1 MATMTEQNKMRR
13 KMADTIRF
21 LAADMVQQANSG
33 HPGAPM
39 GLADIAVVLG
49 EHLSHNPKNPKW
61 LNRDRLVFSGGHGTG
76 LIYSLLHLWGY
87 DVSLEDLKNFRQLDS
102 KTPGHPEYG
111 HTDGIEI
118 TTGPLGQGIANAV
131 GFAMA
136 EAYTKNQVN
145 SDTCDLIDHKVYC
158 LCGDGDLQEG
168 ISYEACALAG
178 HLELKDLILIYD
190 SNEITIE
197 GDTSI
202 AWSEDVAKRFEAQ
215 NWQVLKINGH
225 CYDEIDKALA
235 EAKDA
240 SKPTVIIA
248 NTIIGK
254 GAEGLEG
261 SHTTHGAP
269 LGEEVIKASKAKAGF
284 DPEARFAIPEDA
296 LIRFR
301 CALEQGELAEKEWIH
316 RQKEAPLIEQN
327 HALERLQNPDFSA
340 IDYPDFSGADGFATR
355 DANGQILN
363 AIAKTLP
370 GFIGGSAD
378 LAPSNKT
385 TLKEMG
391 DFPKGKN
398 IHFGIREHAMAA
410 ITNAMALYGT
420 VIPFNATFF
429 VFSDYQ
435 KPSARI
441 AALTGIRNFFVWTHD
456 SIGVGED
463 GPTHEP
469 IEQLSQFRAL
479 PNFYVWRPADAT
491 ENVEA
496 WKTALQMQAPSAFV
510 LSRQKLKTLK
520 PERDFGEVSRGAY
533 IVKKRDNATLTIM
546 ASGSEL
552 MPSLQAGCFLEQMGI
567 PANIVSVPCL
577 DLFNEQ
583 DADYRKAV
591 IDPSTK
597 VLAVEAATA
606 TEYYRYADEVL
617 GMESFGASAP
627 AGELFKK
634 FGFTIKG
641 IKQRACALMGVENK
655 RITIEKLGEA

>member
-1 MATMTEQNKMRR
+1 MSMTEQNTMRK
-13 KMADTIRF
+13 KMANTIRF
-21 LAADMVQQANSG
+21 LAADMVQKANSG

-39 GLADIAVVLG
+39 GLADIAVVLS

-61 LNRDRLVFSGGHGTG
+61 LNRDRLVFSGGHVTG

-87 DVSLEDLKNFRQLDS
+87 DVSLDDLKNFRQLDS
-102 KTPGHPEYG
+102 KTPGHPEFG

-136 EAYTKNQVN
+136 KEYTANQVN
-145 SDTCDLIDHKVYC
+145 SETCELIDHKVYC
-158 LCGDGDLQEG
+158 FCGDGDLQEG

-178 HLELKDLILIYD
+178 HLGLKDLVLIYD

-197 GDTSI
+197 GDTKI

-215 NWQVLKINGH
+215 NWNVLKINGH
-225 CYDEIDKALA
+225 CYDKIDEALNT
-235 EAKDA
+235 AKNA
-240 SKPTVIIA
+240 ARPTIIIA

-254 GAEGLEG
+254 GAGELEG
-261 SHTTHGAP
+261 THHTHGAP
-269 LGEEVIKASKAKAGF
+269 LGDKIIAESKAKEGF
-284 DPEARFAIPEDA
+284 NPEETFHIPEDV
-296 LIRFR
+296 LVRFR
-301 CALEQGELAEKEWIH
+301 CAVEKGELFEKEWIH

-327 HALERLQNPDFSA
+327 EALERLLHPDFSA
-340 IDYPDFSGADGFATR
+340 IEYPDFSDNPAVATR
-355 DANGQILN
+355 DSNGLILN
-363 AIAKTLP
+363 AIAKAVP
-370 GFIGGSAD
+370 SFIGGSAD

-385 TLKEMG
+385 ELKNMG

-398 IHFGIREHAMAA
+398 IHFGIKEHAMAA

-420 VIPFNATFF
+420 TTPFNATFF
-429 VFSDYQ
+429 VFSDYL
-435 KPSARI
+435 KPSARL
-441 AALTGIRNFFVWTHD
+441 AALASIQNFFVWTHD

-469 IEQLSQFRAL
+469 IEHMSQFRAL

-496 WKTALQMQAPSAFV
+496 WKTALTMKAPHGFV

-520 PERDFGEVSRGAY
+520 PKRDFGEVSKGAY
-533 IVKKRDNATLTIM
+533 IVKKRKDANFTLM

-552 MPSLQAGCFLEQMGI
+552 MPCLKAACYLAPLGI
-567 PANIVSVPCL
+567 RANVVSVPCL

-583 DADYRKAV
+583 DSEYKAAV
-591 IDPSTK
+591 VDSDTK

-606 TEYYRYADEVL
+606 TEFYRYADDVL

-627 AGELFKK
+627 ADLLFEK
-634 FGFTIKG
+634 FGFTREG
-641 IKQRACALMGVENK
+641 IMKRACKLMDVEY
-655 RITIEKLGEA
+655 REVDLGECEV

>member
-1 MATMTEQNKMRR
+1 MAMTEQNAMRK
-13 KMADTIRF
+13 KMANTIRF
-21 LAADMVQQANSG
+21 LAADMVQKANSG

-39 GLADIAVVLG
+39 GLADIAVVLS
-49 EHLSHNPKNPKW
+49 EKLSHNPKNPKW
-61 LNRDRLVFSGGHGTG
+61 LNRDRLVFSGGHGSA

-87 DVSLEDLKNFRQLDS
+87 DVSLDDLKDFRQLDS

-136 EAYTKNQVN
+136 EAYTANQVN
-145 SDTCDLIDHKVYC
+145 SETCELIDHKVYC

-178 HLELKDLILIYD
+178 HLGLKDMVLIYD
-190 SNEITIE
+190 SNHITIE

-202 AWSEDVAKRFEAQ
+202 AWSEDVEKRFEAQ
-215 NWQVLKINGH
+215 NWDVVKVNGH
-225 CYDEIDKALA
+225 CYDEIEKVL
-235 EAKDA
+235 DA
-240 SKPTVIIA
+240 TKSATKPTLIIA

-254 GAEGLEG
+254 GAGELEG
-261 SHTTHGAP
+261 THHTHGAP
-269 LGEEVIKASKAKAGF
+269 LGENIIAESKAKEGF
-284 DPEARFAIPEDA
+284 DPEKTFQIPEDV
-296 LIRFR
+296 LLRFR
-301 CALEQGELAEKEWIH
+301 CALENGELAEKEWIH
-316 RQKEAPLIEQN
+316 RQKEAPLVEQN
-327 HALERLQNPDFSA
+327 VALEKLLNPDFSS
-340 IDYPDFSGADGFATR
+340 IEYPDFSDAPEVATR
-355 DANGQILN
+355 DSNGKILN
-363 AIAKTLP
+363 AIAKAVPSFL
-370 GFIGGSAD
+370 GGSAD

-385 TLKEMG
+385 DLKDMG
-391 DFPKGKN
+391 DFPKGRN
-398 IHFGIREHAMAA
+398 LHFGIREHSMAA

-420 VIPFNATFF
+420 TIPFNATFF
-429 VFSDYQ
+429 VFSDYL

-441 AALTGIRNFFVWTHD
+441 AALTNIQNFFVWTHD

-469 IEQLSQFRAL
+469 IEHISQFRAL
-479 PNFYVWRPADAT
+479 PNFYLWRPADAT

-496 WKTALQMQAPSAFV
+496 WKTALTMQAPHGFV

-520 PERDFGEVSRGAY
+520 PKRDFGEVSKGAY
-533 IVKKRDNATLTIM
+533 IVKKRKDANFTLM

-552 MPSLQAGCFLEQMGI
+552 MPCLKAACFLKPLGI
-567 PANIVSVPCL
+567 VANVVSVPCL

-583 DADYRKAV
+583 DAAYKAEV
-591 IDPSTK
+591 VDPNTK

-606 TEYYRYADEVL
+606 QEFYRYADDVL

-627 AGELFKK
+627 ADLLFEK
-634 FGFTIKG
+634 FGFTKEG
-641 IKQRACALMGVENK
+641 IMKRACALMDVEY
-655 RITIEKLGEA
+655 REVDLGECEL

>member
-1 MATMTEQNKMRR
+1 MPNTMRK
-13 KMADTIRF
+13 KMANTIRF
-21 LAADMVQQANSG
+21 LAADMVQKANSG

-39 GLADIAVVLG
+39 GLADIAVVLS
-49 EHLSHNPKNPKW
+49 EHLSHNPKDPKW
-61 LNRDRLVFSGGHGTG
+61 LNRDRVVFSGGHGTG

-136 EAYTKNQVN
+136 SSYTANQVN
-145 SDTCDLIDHKVYC
+145 SETCDLIDHKVYC

-168 ISYEACALAG
+168 ISYEACSLAG
-178 HLELKDLILIYD
+178 HLALKDLVLIYD

-202 AWSEDVAKRFEAQ
+202 AWSEDVAKRFEA
-215 NWQVLKINGH
+215 NKWNVLKINGH
-225 CYDEIDKALA
+225 CYNEIDEALVSAKAS
-235 EAKDA
+235 D
-240 SKPTVIIA
+240 KPTIIIA
-248 NTIIGK
+248 NTIIGR
-254 GAEGLEG
+254 GADGLEG
-261 SHTTHGAP
+261 SHETHGAP
-269 LGEEVIKASKAKAGF
+269 LGEETIRVSKEKVGF
-284 DPEARFAIPEDA
+284 PSDETFYIPEDV
-296 LIRFR
+296 LLRFR
-301 CALEQGELAEKEWIH
+301 CAIEQGDLAQKEWIH
-316 RQKEAPLIEQN
+316 RHKETPLIEQN
-327 HALERLQNPDFSA
+327 EALERLLNPDFDS
-340 IDYPDFSGADGFATR
+340 ITFPDFSNDPSVATR
-355 DANGQILN
+355 DSNGKILN
-363 AIAKTLP
+363 AIATAIP
-370 GFIGGSAD
+370 SFIGGSAD

-385 TLKEMG
+385 TLKNMG

-398 IHFGIREHAMAA
+398 IHFGIREHSMAA

-420 VIPFNATFF
+420 IIPFNATFF
-429 VFSDYQ
+429 VFSDYM

-441 AALTGIRNFFVWTHD
+441 ASLAGIQNFFVWTHD

-469 IEQLSQFRAL
+469 IEHISQFRAL

-496 WKTALQMQAPSAFV
+496 WKTALQINAPHGFV

-520 PERDFGEVSRGAY
+520 PKRDFGEVAKGAY
-533 IVKKRDNATLTIM
+533 IVRKRKDATLTLM

-552 MPSLQAGCFLEQMGI
+552 MPSLQAACNLNLLGI
-567 PANIVSVPCL
+567 NANVVSVPCL

-583 DADYRKAV
+583 DSAYKNAV
-591 IDPSTK
+591 IDPTTK
-597 VLAVEAATA
+597 VLAIEAGTA
-606 TEYYRYADEVL
+606 TEYYRYADDVL

-627 AGELFKK
+627 ANLLFEK
-634 FGFTIKG
+634 FGFTVEG
-641 IKQRACALMGVENK
+641 ITQRACKLMDVEYK
-655 RITIEKLGEA
+655 DMQLGNCEA

>member
-1 MATMTEQNKMRR
+1 MAVMTEQNTMRK

-87 DVSLEDLKNFRQLDS
+87 DVSLDDLKNFRQLDS

-136 EAYTKNQVN
+136 EAYTANQVN

-178 HLELKDLILIYD
+178 HLGLKDLVLIYD

-202 AWSEDVAKRFEAQ
+202 AWSENVAQRFEAQ
-215 NWQVLKINGH
+215 KWNVLKINGH
-225 CYDEIDKALA
+225 CYDEIDKALN
-235 EAKDA
+235 EAKTAD
-240 SKPTVIIA
+240 KPTIIIA

-261 SHTTHGAP
+261 SHETHGAP
-269 LGEEVIKASKAKAGF
+269 LGVETIKASKKKAGF
-284 DPEARFAIPEDA
+284 PEEETFYIAEDV
-296 LIRFR
+296 LLRFR

-327 HALERLQNPDFSA
+327 HALERLQNPDLST
-340 IDYPDFSGADGFATR
+340 IEYPDFVGSDGFATR
-355 DANGQILN
+355 DSNGQILN
-363 AIAKTLP
+363 AISRALP

-398 IHFGIREHAMAA
+398 IHFGIREHSMAA

-429 VFSDYQ
+429 VFSDYM

-441 AALTGIRNFFVWTHD
+441 AALTGIQNFFVWTHD

-469 IEQLSQFRAL
+469 IEHISQFRAL

-496 WKTALQMQAPSAFV
+496 WKTALQMQAPHGFV

-520 PERDFGEVSRGAY
+520 PERDLGEVSRGAY
-533 IVKKRDNATLTIM
+533 IVKKRENATLTIM

-567 PANIVSVPCL
+567 NANIVSVPCL

-583 DADYRKAV
+583 DAAYKAAV
-591 IDPSTK
+591 IDPATK
-597 VLAVEAATA
+597 VLAVEAASA
-606 TEYYRYADEVL
+606 TEYYRYADDVL
-617 GMESFGASAP
+617 GMEGFGASAP

-641 IKQRACALMGVENK
+641 IKKRACALMGVENK
-655 RITIEKLGEA
+655 SVTIEKLGEA